1 MNAAVKRPEP
11 VAAEEETS
19 KRTKVHVK
27 VRAKFDR
34 AGGMVDGFMV
44 IDKETGMVTVREK
57 GAKKS
62 YSMRLSDV
70 VDTIAR
76 RGLFGVRDSGS

>member
-1 MNAAVKRPEP
+1 MSAVRSPLPELT
-11 VAAEEETS
+11 EQKTRS
-19 KRTKVHVK
+19 KVHIK

-34 AGGMVDGFMV
+34 AGGMVDGFMI
-44 IDKETGMVTVREK
+44 IDKATGIVTVREK

-70 VDTIAR
+70 ADTIAR
-76 RGLFGVRDSGS
+76 RGLFGVRE